1 MPPSVTLHTESRS
14 RALYLEVYSPKKA
27 LSPKYIA
34 MSRTDNLP
42 PSRNLGL
49 ELARATETAA
59 IAAARYMGMGNRDR
73 GDKAA
78 AEAMRAFLR
87 TVDMNG
93 IVVIGEGEEEEV
105 PFLFNGEHIGN
116 GEGPELDVAA
126 GPVEGTALLAD
137 GRPNAI
143 AAIAVAERGSLWQP
157 GNAFYMNKIV
167 VGREAREAIDI
178 RLSPT
183 QNLHRIA
190 EALGKKINELTIF
203 VLDKNRHASLVEEI
217 RQAGARISLHTDG
230 DVMGALMAAVPG
242 TCIDALMGIGDSTKG
257 VMAAA
262 AVKAL
267 GGGMQGMRAPQR
279 EDEKRQLRKDGVKL
293 QEVLKLDT
301 LSRSDNIFFA
311 ATGITPSTF
320 LEGVNYG
327 RDGSLT
333 THSIVIRSLTRS
345 IRFIKG
351 IHQLERRGNTQELG
365 STTPVEVAFEV
376 VK

>member
-1 MPPSVTLHTESRS
+1 MIQQDKPQP
-14 RALYLEVYSPKKA
+14 
-27 LSPKYIA
+27 
-34 MSRTDNLP
+34 N
-42 PSRNLGL
+42 RNLGM
-49 ELARATETAA
+49 ELARVTEAAA
-59 IAAARYMGMGNRDR
+59 IAASRFMGMGSKEKGDR
-73 GDKAA
+73 AA
-78 AEAMRAFLR
+78 AEAMSAFLK

-93 IVVIGEGEEEEV
+93 VVAIGEGEQEEA

-116 GEGPELDVAA
+116 GAGPELDVAV

-143 AAIAVAERGSLWQP
+143 SAITVAERGSLWNP
-157 GNAFYMNKIV
+157 GNAVYMNKIV

-190 EALGKKINELTIF
+190 EALGKSVNELTVF